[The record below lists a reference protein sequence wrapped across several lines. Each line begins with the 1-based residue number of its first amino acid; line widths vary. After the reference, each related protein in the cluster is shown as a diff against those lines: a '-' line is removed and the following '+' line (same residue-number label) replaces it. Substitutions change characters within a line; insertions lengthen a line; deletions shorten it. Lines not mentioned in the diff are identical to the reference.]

1 MINLIR
7 NGLAK
12 VIEKFSSE
20 GLFLSLGRLFFA
32 GAGLGFGGNS
42 SKSEVRLAS
51 KLLIKKDKL
60 IIWDVGANIGEYTQ
74 ALLYELKNC
83 HVYSFEPSPS
93 AYKKLKNRFTNK
105 EDRVNIFPFALGNE
119 EGFLPLFG
127 NFDGSVTS
135 SLTQRQIQDLKFQ
148 KLYDVEVKTLKIMA
162 KELQHIPDM
171 LKLDVEGAE
180 LDVLKGG
187 KEIAKEIKLIQFEH
201 GAASLDAG
209 IHFKDLFQF
218 MTDLN
223 RDIYIITPFGLK
235 HIPKY
240 LPIYEF

>member
-1 MINLIR
+1 
-7 NGLAK
+7 
-12 VIEKFSSE
+12 
-20 GLFLSLGRLFFA
+20 
-32 GAGLGFGGNS
+32 
-42 SKSEVRLAS
+42 
-51 KLLIKKDKL
+51 
-60 IIWDVGANIGEYTQ
+60 
-74 ALLYELKNC
+74 
-83 HVYSFEPSPS
+83 
-93 AYKKLKNRFTNK
+93 
-105 EDRVNIFPFALGNE
+105 
-119 EGFLPLFG
+119 
-127 NFDGSVTS
+127 
-135 SLTQRQIQDLKFQ
+135 
-148 KLYDVEVKTLKIMA
+148 MA